1 MKVIHVTYAAQRYGI
16 GTFLIDLIECQKDLF
31 GDLQVG
37 VAFHADG
44 PCIEKYRNS
53 GVPVYSLGHNTAKDI
68 RAIPQLYKI
77 FKKYDIVNLHSSSPW
92 ALLAAI
98 LAGKKI
104 IYTFH
109 GAFGFRNRWTD
120 ILLRI
125 YYRTLFNHNCQK
137 ITFASEISLSR
148 YIDIIG
154 CNLNNKKIELFPY
167 GLHIKKI
174 IPSKK
179 REGVRAEL
187 KLNEN
192 FVIGTAARMD
202 PIKKIERLIDAF
214 AMLPKGDNFKLLII
228 GSGDEIYQKQLI
240 SHVKNYQIEDCV
252 CFMGYRS
259 DVLDIV
265 NALDLFVLPSNHET
279 FGLALLEA
287 MSLGTPSVVFED
299 GGGAVDIIGESGFV
313 VENPKELSDVIL
325 NLKDDSLLRESVAR
339 KVRERARLFDIKHTA
354 ENLYRIYTS
363 LFKS

>member
-16 GTFLIDLIECQKDLF
+16 GTFLIDLIECQKRLF

-37 VAFHADG
+37 IAFHADG
-44 PCIEKYRNS
+44 PCIEKYKNI

-68 RAIPQLYKI
+68 RAIPQFYKI
-77 FKKYDIVNLHSSSPW
+77 FKDYDIINLHSSSPW
-92 ALLAAI
+92 ALLAGR
-98 LAGKKI
+98 LASKKI

-109 GAFGFRNRWTD
+109 GAFGFRNRWAD

-125 YYRTLFNHNCQK
+125 YYRILFNHNCQK
-137 ITFASEISLSR
+137 ITFASETSLSR

-154 CNLNNKKIELFPY
+154 CNLNNEKIELFPY
-167 GLHIKKI
+167 GLNVTNI

-179 REGVRAEL
+179 RKNVRVEL
-187 KLNEN
+187 KLNGK

-202 PIKKIERLIDAF
+202 PIKRIERLIDAF
-214 AMLPKGDNFKLLII
+214 AMLPKEGNFKLLIM

-240 SHVKNYQIEDCV
+240 SQVKNYHIEDYV
-252 CFMGYRS
+252 CFMDYRS

-287 MSLGTPSVVFED
+287 MSLGTPPVVFED
-299 GGGAVDIIGESGFV
+299 GGGLVDIIGESGFV
-313 VENPKELSDVIL
+313 VENPKELSDIIL
-325 NLKDDSLLRESVAR
+325 NLKDDPLLRESVTR
-339 KVRERARLFDIKHTA
+339 KAKERALLFDIKHTA
-354 ENLYRIYTS
+354 EHLYRIYTS
-363 LFKS
+363 LS

>member
-1 MKVIHVTYAAQRYGI
+1 
-16 GTFLIDLIECQKDLF
+16 
-31 GDLQVG
+31 
-37 VAFHADG
+37 
-44 PCIEKYRNS
+44 
-53 GVPVYSLGHNTAKDI
+53 
-68 RAIPQLYKI
+68 
-77 FKKYDIVNLHSSSPW
+77 
-92 ALLAAI
+92 LAGR

-125 YYRTLFNHNCQK
+125 YYLTLFNQNCQK
-137 ITFASEISLSR
+137 ITFASETSLSR

-167 GLHIKKI
+167 GLDVKNI

-179 REGVRAEL
+179 KKEVRAEL

-202 PIKKIERLIDAF
+202 HIKRIERLIEAF
-214 AMLPKGDNFKLLII
+214 AMLPNEGNFKLLIM
-228 GSGDEIYQKQLI
+228 GSGDETYQKQMI
-240 SHVKNYQIEDCV
+240 RQVKNYQIENNV

-287 MSLGTPSVVFED
+287 MSSGLPSVLMKAEWLTKEMIED
-299 GGGAVDIIGESGFV
+299 GKEGYIVNDATELAKKVIYLFNNNKTAREIGKNARMKII
-313 VENPKELSDVIL
+313 ENYSINKIANEYMD
-325 NLKDDSLLRESVAR
+325 
-339 KVRERARLFDIKHTA
+339 
-354 ENLYRIYTS
+354 LYNDLI
-363 LFKS
+363 